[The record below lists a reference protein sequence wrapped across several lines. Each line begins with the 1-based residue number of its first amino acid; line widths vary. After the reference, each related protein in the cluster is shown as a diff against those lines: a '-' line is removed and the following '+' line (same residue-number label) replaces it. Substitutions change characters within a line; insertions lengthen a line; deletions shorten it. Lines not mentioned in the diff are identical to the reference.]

1 MRRLFLLATLVLCA
15 GRPAPVQAAP
25 RPNIIFIMADDLG
38 WTDIGCMGTRYYET
52 PNIDRLSRQGVIM
65 RSYYACQNC
74 APTRAALM
82 SGQYAPRTGVYTVG
96 SFKRGNDKNRLMVPP
111 VNKTRL
117 PLDRQTMA
125 DVLQQAGYVTGMFGK
140 WHLGNEPEYQPG
152 KRGFDEAIV
161 SNGRHFKFRTKPSV
175 PVREGEYLA
184 DFLTDRA
191 VDFIERH
198 QQETFFLYLAHF
210 AVHTPIQAK
219 QPLIDRFTM
228 KPPVGGHKNPVY
240 AAMIQSVDESVGRV
254 MKVLDDLEIADQ
266 TLLIFASD
274 NGGLGGYRVP
284 GTDNRKGIT
293 DNTPLRGGKGM
304 LYEGGVRVPFV
315 ARWPGNIP
323 AGSKSEEPIV
333 HVDMFPTFMQLAGV
347 RKVDQRLDGVS
358 ILPLLRE
365 PSRSLKRDAIY
376 WHFPG
381 YLESY
386 IPDLVWRTT
395 PVSTI
400 RRGDYKLLE
409 FFEQDRLELYNIKQD
424 PGEQHDLAQQHQQL
438 VKELHQQLVAW
449 RLETGA
455 LMARTKTA
463 EELANPAIRQ
473 RKK

>member
-1 MRRLFLLATLVLCA
+1 
-15 GRPAPVQAAP
+15 
-25 RPNIIFIMADDLG
+25 
-38 WTDIGCMGTRYYET
+38 
-52 PNIDRLSRQGVIM
+52 
-65 RSYYACQNC
+65 
-74 APTRAALM
+74 
-82 SGQYAPRTGVYTVG
+82 
-96 SFKRGNDKNRLMVPP
+96 
-111 VNKTRL
+111 
-117 PLDRQTMA
+117 
-125 DVLQQAGYVTGMFGK
+125 
-140 WHLGNEPEYQPG
+140 
-152 KRGFDEAIV
+152 
-161 SNGRHFKFRTKPSV
+161 
-175 PVREGEYLA
+175 
-184 DFLTDRA
+184 
-191 VDFIERH
+191 
-198 QQETFFLYLAHF
+198 
-210 AVHTPIQAK
+210 
-219 QPLIDRFTM
+219 
-228 KPPVGGHKNPVY
+228 
-240 AAMIQSVDESVGRV
+240 
-254 MKVLDDLEIADQ
+254 
-266 TLLIFASD
+266 
-274 NGGLGGYRVP
+274 
-284 GTDNRKGIT
+284 
-293 DNTPLRGGKGM
+293 M

-315 ARWPGNIP
+315 ARWPGKIP

-381 YLESY
+381 YLQSY

-463 EELANPAIRQ
+463 EELANPVIRQ
-473 RKK
+473 GKK